1 MAHADFNLDISG
13 FTQLITEKAKKH
25 GGIPKLCSFQI
36 FSPLCVI
43 GVVWAIQ
50 LLECYTAVIVQNIHC
65 VVSQKLLLGAVGY
78 ELTR

>member
-1 MAHADFNLDISG
+1 MVFVYFTLDILSG
-13 FTQLITEKAKKH
+13 FMQLITEKVKC
-25 GGIPKLCSFQI
+25 GIHKLRSFQI